1 MSTITRISSLSNWGA
16 PRASWIITALVLSAL
31 AVAIGLAVNTNALV
45 VVILVLLGGLLAL
58 AGRSQDGGFIGLLA
72 ISFLLPFAVVPLD
85 FGLKPSFHNLAV
97 LVIYGRWLVR
107 WIKGEELPTIPIY
120 TTGLILTFGLL
131 VGAATLWGL
140 NFDTPSLFEL
150 RKVGEYLL
158 NLGLFILALQLIR
171 RPSQIRLIVMSL
183 AVLGI
188 IGAILGLL
196 FYFMPQETA
205 RSWLGSLSALDYP
218 SGAVA
223 LRYIQSDP
231 REALRAIGVAVDPN
245 LLGATT
251 VLGACS
257 LLPFAFGSR
266 RIEVRLGAGIGLLVL
281 TAVIYLTYSR
291 NALVALCGVA
301 AFLAVVRYRSLLSLG
316 LLGFLLLLFLPQT
329 QAYVQRLVEGL
340 LLQDQATLMRLA
352 EYRNAATI
360 IAAYPWTGLGFFGTP
375 SLDFAEGISSMVILT
390 VATTM
395 GLPAMLLFLWIWV
408 QPLLGYVQVRH
419 QLRGHPMEPYTLAL
433 VGAVVALGFTG
444 IFDHFYV
451 NLLYPHMSALYWVLL
466 ATCTRA
472 LSLLRE
478 NNTMQPE
485 VLPIE
490 ET

>member
-1 MSTITRISSLSNWGA
+1 MSTLIRTSWKFNWGVHQ
-16 PRASWIITALVLSAL
+16 ASWIFAALVLAAL
-31 AVAIGLAVNTNALV
+31 AVVIALAVSTNALV
-45 VVILVLLGGLLAL
+45 VVVLVLLVGLLAL

-85 FGLKPSFHNLAV
+85 IGLKPSFHNLAV
-97 LVIYGRWLVR
+97 LVIYGRWLVS
-107 WIKGEELPTIPIY
+107 WIRGRELPTIPIY
-120 TTGLILTFGLL
+120 TTGLIFTFGLL
-131 VGAATLWGL
+131 VVAAALWGL
-140 NFDTPSLFEL
+140 NFDTAALFEL

-171 RPSQIRLIVMSL
+171 RPSQIRLIVLSL

-188 IGAILGLL
+188 IGALLGLL
-196 FYFMPQETA
+196 FYSVSQETA

-218 SGAVA
+218 AGNVA
-223 LRYIQSDP
+223 LRYIHSDP
-231 REALRAIGVAVDPN
+231 REAMRAIGVAVDPN
-245 LLGATT
+245 LLGATS
-251 VLGACS
+251 VLGACT

-266 RIEVRLGAGIGLLVL
+266 RLEVRIGAGIGLLVL
-281 TAVIYLTYSR
+281 TVVIYLTYSR

-301 AFLAVVRYRSLLSLG
+301 AFLAVVRYRALLPLG
-316 LLGFLLLLFLPQT
+316 LLGSFLLLFLPQT
-329 QAYVQRLVEGL
+329 QAYAQRLVEGL

-360 IAAYPWTGLGFFGTP
+360 IVAYPWTGLGFFGTP

-395 GLPAMLLFLWIWV
+395 GLPAMLLFLWIWA
-408 QPLLGYVQVRH
+408 QPLLRYVHVHRL
-419 QLRGHPMEPYTLAL
+419 LRGHPMEPYTLAL
-433 VGAVVALGFTG
+433 VGAVVALGLTG

-466 ATCTRA
+466 ATCARA
-472 LSLLRE
+472 LSLLHE

-485 VLPIE
+485 ISLGE
-490 ET
+490 KT